1 VTWQMGRKRL
11 LATSNESPIFEKQ
24 IKKTVWEKKDFFIKQ
39 LFLYDIP
46 VEVVDVIA
54 VVETSTPF
62 QAPGS
67 NPWRATV
74 LCYFNHT
81 VYCRVVSLRYLG

>member
-24 IKKTVWEKKDFFIKQ
+24 IKKLCGKKKEFVIKK
-39 LFLYDIP
+39 LFLCVTP

-54 VVETSTPF
+54 VVKLPTPF
-62 QAPGS
+62 QAQGS
-67 NPWRATV
+67 NP
-74 LCYFNHT
+74 FE
-81 VYCRVVSLRYLG
+81 